1 MHGSSSCRLTAPTSI
16 PIEQVFAKLKILLR
30 KAEERTI
37 EGVWRRI
44 GKQFE
49 STAHAVTPADIA
61 AFADITRD
69 YHPLHIDAA
78 YAKSRGFPAVIA
90 HGLYS
95 LSLMEG
101 LKPELK
107 LYEETSVASLG
118 WDEVRFKAPVVAGDR
133 LCVRF
138 RFVEKRPTKNPARG
152 IVIEA
157 LDLVNQRDEVVT
169 TARHASV
176 ILTRQPHQQS
186 GARDVT

>member
-1 MHGSSSCRLTAPTSI
+1 MDTATAPI
-16 PIEQVFAKLKILLR
+16 NLRYEDIEL
-30 KAEERTI
+30 
-37 EGVWRRI
+37 

-49 STAHAVTPADIA
+49 SATHAVTPADIA

-69 YHPLHIDAA
+69 HHPLHIDAA

-90 HGLYS
+90 HGLYG

-101 LKPELK
+101 LKSELK

-133 LCVRF
+133 LRVRF
-138 RFVEKRPTKNPARG
+138 RFVEKRLTKNPARG
-152 IVIEA
+152 IVVEA

-169 TARHASV
+169 EARHTSL
-176 ILTRQPHQQS
+176 ILTRHRDHQP
-186 GARDVT
+186 GTRVAT